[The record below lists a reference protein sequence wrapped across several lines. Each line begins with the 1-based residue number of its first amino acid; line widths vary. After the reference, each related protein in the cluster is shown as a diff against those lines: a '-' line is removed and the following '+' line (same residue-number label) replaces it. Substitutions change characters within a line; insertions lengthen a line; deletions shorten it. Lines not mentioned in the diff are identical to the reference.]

1 MVKGIKNMKFKILRN
16 IILVNLVYILIASN
30 NLIGNDYIGNP
41 KVEVGIESIKE
52 LDDANYVISIYSIN
66 PYDIIAGIQFKFIP
80 SDVFTIESIYGG
92 RTEEKDFQIH
102 FNKNGTVLGFS
113 MIGNT
118 LDLSRTTSGPN
129 KAIDNIICIVNASIN
144 NLDKYNTTET
154 LELEFVIASKDGES
168 LSTKTVPF
176 NMSKVLNK

>member
-1 MVKGIKNMKFKILRN
+1 MKFKILRN

-92 RTEEKDFQIH
+92 RTEE
-102 FNKNGTVLGFS
+102 
-113 MIGNT
+113 
-118 LDLSRTTSGPN
+118 
-129 KAIDNIICIVNASIN
+129 
-144 NLDKYNTTET
+144 
-154 LELEFVIASKDGES
+154 
-168 LSTKTVPF
+168 
-176 NMSKVLNK
+176 